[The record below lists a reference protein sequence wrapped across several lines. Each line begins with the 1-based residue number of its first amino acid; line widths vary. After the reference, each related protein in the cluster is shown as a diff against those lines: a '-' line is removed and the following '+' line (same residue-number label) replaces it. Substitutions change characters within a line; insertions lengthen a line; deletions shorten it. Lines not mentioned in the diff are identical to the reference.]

1 MLHFSAARAPSSRS
15 MAVLGCVRPNIIIGE
30 WRCVEK
36 TFSDY
41 WDVLRNLGV
50 EVLGAQ
56 EVTEAAGAQRRVL
69 EKRLLLCNF
78 NVTDL

>member
-1 MLHFSAARAPSSRS
+1 

-50 EVLGAQ
+50 EVRGAW
-56 EVTEAAGAQRRVL
+56 EETRSSLRVL
-69 EKRLLLCNF
+69 VGVPE
-78 NVTDL
+78 